1 MEVQFAQFH
10 RLPVQCTFADTVD
23 VNRDDADY
31 VVNCTCIVT
40 NSRELKPR
48 GGSLAEPVV
57 VISARGAER
66 IRTGHLWV
74 YRSDI
79 RSAQCEPGA
88 MVRVNDERG
97 RYWGRAFY
105 SDKSQIAIRILTR
118 ENIPTDRAFFT
129 HRLRSAAASRQRVVQ
144 DSDAFRLVYS
154 EADLLPSVIVD
165 RYADYFSI
173 QTLSQ
178 GSEKQKPLIVEI
190 LIELFSPKGIL
201 ERNDPKV
208 RGLEGLEQ
216 HVGVLYGEV
225 PDEIVGNENGIA
237 FVFDLRIGQKNGSF

>member
-1 MEVQFAQFH
+1 M
-10 RLPVQCTFADTVD
+10 
-23 VNRDDADY
+23 
-31 VVNCTCIVT
+31 
-40 NSRELKPR
+40 
-48 GGSLAEPVV
+48 AEPTV

-88 MVRVNDERG
+88 MVRVTDERG

-118 ENIPTDRAFFT
+118 ENIPTDRAFFAN
-129 HRLRSAAASRQRVVQ
+129 RLRSAAAYRERVVQ
-144 DSDAFRLVYS
+144 DSDTFRLIYS

-165 RYADYFSI
+165 RYGDYFSI

-178 GSEKQKPLIVEI
+178 GSEKQKALIVE
-190 LIELFSPKGIL
+190 LLVELFAPKGIL

-208 RGLEGLEQ
+208 RLLEGLEQ
-216 HVGVLYGEV
+216 TVSVLYGEV
-225 PDEIVGNENGIA
+225 PPEILAKENGVTFVYDLERGQKTGSFLDQRENHAAARRYASTDEYTPAWFIVGIRPPSRAANRRLHA
-237 FVFDLRIGQKNGSF
+237 RVASFRSQ